1 MRKKKMKKNLLKQ
14 LSILLALMLTIMLTI
29 TPMSAEAKGKGKVT
43 YYCASCLT
51 KRQAVAWEGGE
62 FGYLKKISFKK
73 NKVITWGALKKCKG
87 KKYQDKGTLLKSKK
101 RTFKLAKT
109 VKIRCGAGGTDRLEK
124 VSKKFAQSFIN
135 EHSGFLCVIK
145 VKGGK
150 ITEITLYP

>member
-14 LSILLALMLTIMLTI
+14 LGILLALMLTIMLTI

-73 NKVITWGALKKCKG
+73 NKVITWG
-87 KKYQDKGTLLKSKK
+87 
-101 RTFKLAKT
+101 
-109 VKIRCGAGGTDRLEK
+109 
-124 VSKKFAQSFIN
+124 
-135 EHSGFLCVIK
+135 
-145 VKGGK
+145 
-150 ITEITLYP
+150 P